1 MWWGGGV
8 YPGQIASDIV
18 SQSSIIIIYY
28 HGGERLHQHHFP
40 HRGRMAGGWDKR
52 LETCFTGRGRTS
64 RTQDWVQ
71 HRAPIT
77 DDEGY
82 DERSLSSEQ
91 QEELKGVFSYT
102 NHLQIQH
109 QWGPLIHRHYDY
121 TARIRSEA
129 RAMGGPLS
137 NIILCSLGGLVAG
150 R

>member
-1 MWWGGGV
+1 MVRWWSLSRSNSIRYRVPIFHHYNLLSWRRAITSAPFPTSWTNGWRLRQAIGNLLHREGA
-8 YPGQIASDIV
+8 YIKNPGL
-18 SQSSIIIIYY
+18 
-28 HGGERLHQHHFP
+28 G
-40 HRGRMAGGWDKR
+40 
-52 LETCFTGRGRTS
+52 T
-64 RTQDWVQ
+64 
-71 HRAPIT
+71 APIT